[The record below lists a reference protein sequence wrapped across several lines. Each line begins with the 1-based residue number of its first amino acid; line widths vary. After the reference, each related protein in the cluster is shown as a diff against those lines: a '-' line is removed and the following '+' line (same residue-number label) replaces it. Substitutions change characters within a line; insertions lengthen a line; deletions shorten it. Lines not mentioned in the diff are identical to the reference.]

1 MRGLLIGM
9 PVFLFALWIAH
20 NNAFGFPGIFN
31 RPVESNIPINAAFW
45 ELCANVLM
53 IGILEELTFR
63 GLVLNTYLKHNGITR
78 GTIYKAVLLSSLI
91 FGVCHYANLIYGGSL
106 LTTSIDVYF
115 AFCMGV
121 FLAAVYVKCMNI
133 WVPAF
138 LHTLWNFGNFLG
150 LYGDGEVTA
159 GNEAVELSFSQM
171 LGNTALSMIEP
182 TIILLI
188 GIFILRNIQ
197 KEKYMGA
204 IRKLYDVSEKAH
216 IGKNII

>member
-9 PVFLFALWIAH
+9 PILLFALWIAH
-20 NNAFGFPGIFN
+20 NNAFGFPGIFQ
-31 RPVESNIPINAAFW
+31 RPIESNISINAAFW
-45 ELCANVLM
+45 DLCARVLM

-78 GTIYKAVLLSSLI
+78 SAIYKAVLISSVI
-91 FGVCHYANLIYGGSL
+91 FGIGHYANLVYGGSF

-115 AFCMGV
+115 ACCMGV

-133 WVPAF
+133 WAPAF
-138 LHTLWNFGNFLG
+138 LHALWNFGNFLG
-150 LYGDGEVTA
+150 LYGDDGTTA
-159 GNEAVELSFSQM
+159 VGEAVELSFGQM

-188 GIFILRNIQ
+188 GIFILRNIH
-197 KEKYMGA
+197 KEKYMG
-204 IRKLYDVSEKAH
+204 D
-216 IGKNII
+216 IIKTINGEEEASGRS